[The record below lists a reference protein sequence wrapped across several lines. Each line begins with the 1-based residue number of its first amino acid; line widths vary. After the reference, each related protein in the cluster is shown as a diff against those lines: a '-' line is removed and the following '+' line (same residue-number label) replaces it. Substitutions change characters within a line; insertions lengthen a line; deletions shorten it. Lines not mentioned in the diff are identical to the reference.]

1 MSLSSKRDNRQ
12 TKKKYGERSSAPSAR
27 ARARLAT
34 AISSQSLPPLMF
46 RGVPLHRHFPSR
58 DSPG

>member
-27 ARARLAT
+27 ARLAA

-46 RGVPLHRHFPSR
+46 RGVPPHRHFPSR
-58 DSPG
+58 DIPG